1 MNLTP
6 PGALRRH
13 VTTQPDAVAFVDGD
27 DIWTYERF
35 SRQVHR
41 LAHGLMARGVRKGC
55 RVALHMANLPELAVT
70 YYACFSIGAIAAP
83 LNIRFKAAELHRALE
98 HLQPSLYIG
107 QASLYDEVAA
117 IAQSV
122 LPSKARYVVRGAVDD
137 PDVQD
142 WAELLRHGW
151 DDELATT
158 LDTEA
163 AAALLCTSGTTGKP
177 KFVTHTLA
185 SIAEAA
191 RLLQHWGIDGDQV
204 AVLTSPMVHA
214 SGFNVFHACITHGAR
229 VALLERFDADA
240 TLDVIE
246 RQKVTWFGGLPFMAA
261 ALLDGQR
268 EGARDVRSLRTAVT
282 GGDVCPAR
290 LQSDFHAHFGTPL
303 RSVWAATEAVG
314 SLTFSSIPGPVSRVT
329 PGAEVRLVNKKGE
342 EAAPGETGELQVRG
356 LNVTIGYWENPGVIK
371 DATRDGWFSTGDLM
385 RRDDNDNDNL
395 WFVARKKDLIV
406 RGGSNIAPGEVEG
419 ALRTHPAVTDAAV
432 AGVPDEVLG
441 ERVVGF
447 VCLAENAGMAS
458 LDEILCHVR
467 SQLAEYKVPERLEA
481 VSAIPRSGIGKIDRK
496 ALLKMI

>member
-6 PGALRRH
+6 PGALSH
-13 VTTQPDAVAFVDGD
+13 HATVQPDTAAFVDGD
-27 DIWTYERF
+27 DIWTYGRF

-41 LAHGLMARGVRKGC
+41 LAHGLLARGVRKGC
-55 RVALHMANLPELAVT
+55 RVALHMANLPELAIA
-70 YYACFSIGAIAAP
+70 YYACFSLGAIAAP
-83 LNIRFKAAELHRALE
+83 LNIRFKAAELHRALQ

-107 QASLYDEVAA
+107 QASLYGEVAA

-122 LPSKARYVVRGAVDD
+122 IPSRARYIVRGAVGD
-137 PDVQD
+137 PDVQYWTD
-142 WAELLRHGW
+142 LLQHGW
-151 DDELATT
+151 DDEIRTT
-158 LDTEA
+158 LDAEA
-163 AAALLCTSGTTGKP
+163 AAALLCTSGTTGEP

-191 RLLQHWGIDGDQV
+191 RLFRHSGIDGDQV
-204 AVLTSPMVHA
+204 VVLASPMVHA

-229 VALLERFDADA
+229 IALLERFDADA

-261 ALLDGQR
+261 ALLDCQR
-268 EGARDVRSLRTAVT
+268 ARARNVRSLRTAVT

-290 LQSDFHAHFGTPL
+290 LQSDFGAHFGTPL
-303 RSVWAATEAVG
+303 RSIWAATEAVG
-314 SLTFSSIPGPVSRVT
+314 SLMLSSVPGPVTRAT
-329 PGAEVRLVNKKGE
+329 PGAEVRLVNEKGE

-356 LNVTIGYWENPGVIK
+356 LNVTIGYWESPGVIR

-385 RRDDNDNDNL
+385 RRDEDDNL

-406 RGGSNIAPGEVEG
+406 RGGSNIAPAEVEG

-458 LDEILCHVR
+458 LDEILHHVR
-467 SQLAEYKVPERLEA
+467 SQLADYKVPERLEA
-481 VSAIPRSGIGKIDRK
+481 VSEIPRSGIGKVDRK